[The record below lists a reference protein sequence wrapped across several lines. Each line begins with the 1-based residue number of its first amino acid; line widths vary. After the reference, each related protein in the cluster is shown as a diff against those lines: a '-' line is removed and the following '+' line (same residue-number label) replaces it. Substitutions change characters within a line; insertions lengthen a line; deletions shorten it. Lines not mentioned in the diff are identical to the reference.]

1 VVAVTP
7 MQACPGG
14 NGASTALP
22 GTSPAVTAGRASRGP
37 EGIHGEVAG
46 VWADRDADRALT
58 ALYSRHYRSL
68 VKLAVLLVQDIPTAE
83 ELVQDSFV
91 AMLCAWRRLRDSDHA
106 LAYLRQ
112 SVVNRSRSALRHRA
126 VVHRFASKLAP
137 DLPGAEQEAVSR
149 FQRSALVSALRTLPA
164 RQREVLVLRYY
175 CDLSQAQI
183 ASAMGISKGAVKS
196 HTARAMSSLRAELH
210 RTKE

>member
-1 VVAVTP
+1 

-14 NGASTALP
+14 SGTSTTLP
-22 GTSPAVTAGRASRGP
+22 GTSPAATAGRASRGP
-37 EGIHGEVAG
+37 EGIHSQVAG

-58 ALYSRHYRSL
+58 ALYSMHYRSL
-68 VKLAVLLVQDIPTAE
+68 VKLAVLLVQDIATAE

-91 AMLCAWRRLRDSDHA
+91 AMLSAWRRLRDSDHA

-112 SVVNRSRSALRHRA
+112 SVLNRSRSALRHRA
-126 VVHRFASKLAP
+126 VAHRFAPELAP
-137 DLPGAEQEAVSR
+137 DLPGAEQEAISQI
-149 FQRSALVSALRTLPA
+149 QRSALVSALRTLPA

-183 ASAMGISKGAVKS
+183 AWTMGISQGTVKT
-196 HTARAMSSLRAELH
+196 HTARAMSALRAELH
-210 RTKE
+210 RTTQ